1 VRPRL
6 LLTVA
11 STAVLIAGAVASGGP
26 AGAVRDCTI
35 RDFSPHQIVLGGRTS
50 NTVHFEL
57 DTDCPVDADVNWY
70 VTVHAGAPGPYGWLM
85 RANFW
90 QFPGSRFQWIPDGTA
105 RLPFVSEG
113 LVGPNQI
120 TFNAFLGDLHAPT
133 RTMTLA
139 STIDVKRGTTF
150 DGSPSSGDHFRATP
164 DTVAPGDT
172 LTLTGILERAVLDA
186 GESDPDLAGF
196 AAPVVVQFRSD
207 ANSKYADVKTV
218 QSAAD
223 GSVTT
228 TVTAKRS
235 GTWRLRYAG
244 DETNAAT
251 KSLESHVTVTR

>member
-6 LLTVA
+6 LRTLA
-11 STAVLIAGAVASGGP
+11 SAAVLLAGAIAAGGSAAAAP
-26 AGAVRDCTI
+26 DCTI
-35 RDFSPHQIVLGGRTS
+35 RDFSPHEIVLGGRTS

-57 DTDCPVDADVNWY
+57 DTTCPVDSDVNWY

-113 LVGPNQI
+113 LVGANEI
-120 TFNAFLGDLHAPT
+120 TFNAFLGDVSAPT
-133 RTMTLA
+133 RSMSLA
-139 STIDVKRGTTF
+139 STIAVKRGTTF
-150 DGSPSSGDHFRATP
+150 DGRPAAGDHVHATP
-164 DTVAPGDT
+164 ATVAPGGT
-172 LTLTGILERAVLDA
+172 LTLTGFLERADLEA
-186 GESDPDLAGF
+186 GEYDPDLVGF
-196 AAPVVVQFRSD
+196 SAPVVVQYRAD
-207 ANSKYADVKTV
+207 GNARYTDVKTV
-218 QSAAD
+218 RSAAD

-244 DETNAAT
+244 DATNAAT
-251 KSLESHVTVTR
+251 KSVESHVTVTR

>member
-6 LLTVA
+6 LFTVA
-11 STAVLIAGAVASGGP
+11 SAAALLATAVASGQP
-26 AGAVRDCTI
+26 AGAVPDCAI
-35 RDFSPHQIVLGGRTS
+35 RDFSPHEIVLGGRTS

-57 DTDCPVDADVNWY
+57 DTSCPVDADVSWY

-113 LVGPNQI
+113 LVGANQI
-120 TFNAFLGDLHAPT
+120 RFDAFLGDIHAPT
-133 RTMTLA
+133 RAMTLS

-150 DGSPSSGDHFRATP
+150 DGRPAAGDHFRAVP
-164 DTVAPGDT
+164 DTAAPGDT
-172 LTLTGILERAVLDA
+172 LTLTGVLERADLAA
-186 GESDPDLAGF
+186 GEYDPDLVGF
-196 AAPVVVQFRSD
+196 AAPVVVQFRGD
-207 ANSKYADVKTV
+207 GNSKYADVKTV

-244 DETNAAT
+244 DATNAAT
-251 KSLESHVTVTR
+251 KSLESHVTVVR